1 MQFTGIKKQAAR
13 HPAKHGRRSGRI
25 RRPFRRKFWNINGTE
40 TTIIA
45 NDYLYGFH
53 SHRDCHDSTLPVA
66 PAPFAG
72 SFPPIRK
79 TPAEGV
85 RARQPARA
93 RRAMPAT
100 ARDGLHGRQPGR
112 RDRLAARLGRSC
124 PVRLY
129 EYRTGPDIRTGQ
141 PKKRE
146 GLSAES
152 VARKAGPLD
161 RHRLLGSARQPRV
174 PLHRQTAAMDPQPV
188 GRPVSRAGRR
198 LRGHVRAGTLRSL
211 CVQGRRDGLR
221 GRSEPGCLSTD
232 TARTS
237 SSNST

>member
-112 RDRLAARLGRSC
+112 RDRLAARLGRTARQA
-124 PVRLY
+124 VRIPY
-129 EYRTGPDIRTGQ
+129 GTRHPDRAAE
-141 PKKRE
+141 KRE

-152 VARKAGPLD
+152 VARKGWPAGSPPPAGKRAAASSTATPTNCCD
-161 RHRLLGSARQPRV
+161 GSA
-174 PLHRQTAAMDPQPV
+174 A
-188 GRPVSRAGRR
+188 SRAASFPCGASSTRPC
-198 LRGHVRAGTLRSL
+198 TS
-211 CVQGRRDGLR
+211 RDATIPMCSR
-221 GRSEPGCLSTD
+221 
-232 TARTS
+232 TA
-237 SSNST
+237 